1 MKMTLKSQ
9 GFTIIEL
16 MIVIAIVGILAATVL
31 PSYNNYII
39 KSKRAV
45 AKGVVMDLVNR
56 QEQYFANNKSYTNA
70 LSSLGGLPDP
80 YYIDGSG
87 EQVSSNGVYQITV
100 EVSGSAPYFEYTI
113 KAAPVPGSSQ
123 ASDACGTLS
132 LTSEGLRSADTSNCW

>member
-1 MKMTLKSQ
+1 MKMTLKSK
-9 GFTIIEL
+9 GFTLMEL
-16 MIVIAIVGILAATVL
+16 MVVIAIVGVLAATAF

-45 AKGVVMDLVNR
+45 ARGVVMDLVNR
-56 QEQYFANNKSYTNA
+56 QEQYFANNKSYSSA
-70 LSSLGGLPDP
+70 LSGLGGLPDP
-80 YYIDGSG
+80 YYINGSG

-100 EVSGSAPYFEYTI
+100 EVSGSAPYFAYTL
-113 KAAPVPGSSQ
+113 KAAPVSGSTQ